1 MKSKMEETT
10 VTEMDYFVHDYPL
23 TEYACNECNAEFIDR
38 YEEYGYCPY
47 CGREIVYGK
56 EQEK

>member
-23 TEYACNECNAEFIDR
+23 TEYA
-38 YEEYGYCPY
+38 YCPY
-47 CGREIVYGK
+47 CGRKIVA
-56 EQEK
+56 EE